1 MSAATGEAPRRATF
15 GRDRRLLHKKEFEAV
30 LRDPWVRF
38 RRGPL
43 WCAAKANAHGQSRL
57 GLIVA
62 KRVLRRAV
70 DRNRAKR
77 VLREAFR
84 LRQGTMAVD
93 VVVRLVVAT
102 PPLDAKAAERLFEAL
117 DDILGRR
124 AGRSC

>member
-1 MSAATGEAPRRATF
+1 MSAATGEAPCRATF

-102 PPLDAKAAERLFEAL
+102 PPLDAGAAERLFEAL

>member
-1 MSAATGEAPRRATF
+1 MSAATGEAPRRATL

-102 PPLDAKAAERLFEAL
+102 PPLDAKAAERLFTAL

>member
-1 MSAATGEAPRRATF
+1 MSAALGEAAPATF
-15 GRDRRLLHKKEFEAV
+15 GRDRRLLHKKEFDAV

-70 DRNRAKR
+70 ERNRAKR

-84 LRQGTMAVD
+84 LRQGMLAVD
-93 VVVRLVVAT
+93 VVVRLVAAS
-102 PPLDAKAAERLFEAL
+102 PALDSKAAERLFDAL
-117 DDILGRR
+117 DDMLERR
-124 AGRSC
+124 TERRC

>member
-1 MSAATGEAPRRATF
+1 M
-15 GRDRRLLHKKEFEAV
+15 
-30 LRDPWVRF
+30 
-38 RRGPL
+38 
-43 WCAAKANAHGQSRL
+43 
-57 GLIVA
+57 IVA

-77 VLREAFR
+77 LLREAFR

-102 PPLDAKAAERLFEAL
+102 PPLDAKAAERLFAAL
-117 DDILGRR
+117 DHILGRR